1 MAGVC
6 VLVDFPSERGVVKGC
21 DMWVG
26 TSVPL
31 YMDLCVANYMYKGR
45 FRFEDRV
52 MFLTSCFGRRCRKPP
67 EIDNGFQAAWEA
79 IFGIRHTRFILPVR
93 HSYK

>member
-26 TSVPL
+26 FRGTSVPL
-31 YMDLCVANYMYKGR
+31 YMDLCVANYMYKG
-45 FRFEDRV
+45 
-52 MFLTSCFGRRCRKPP
+52 
-67 EIDNGFQAAWEA
+67 GFVLR
-79 IFGIRHTRFILPVR
+79 IG
-93 HSYK
+93 